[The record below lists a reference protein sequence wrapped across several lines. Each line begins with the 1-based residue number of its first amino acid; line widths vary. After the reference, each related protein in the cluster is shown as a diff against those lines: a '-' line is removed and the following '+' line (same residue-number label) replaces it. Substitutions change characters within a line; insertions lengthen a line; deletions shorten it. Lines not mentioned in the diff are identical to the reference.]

1 MADKIERVRFIGGT
15 GFELAGIL
23 HRPQNRVFGNIL
35 MAHCFTCSKNMR
47 ITAYLA
53 RALSE
58 AGFAVLRFDFTG
70 LGDSK
75 GDFADTTLSSDI
87 QDLLAAAAFM
97 IDQDLPP
104 QVLIGHSLGAITALF
119 AADEIP
125 TARAVIMLG
134 SPADPE
140 HLKTVFS
147 PLLLQRIDATGRGE
161 INVDGK
167 EYLITRA
174 YLADLEKFNAPSKIA
189 NLKRPL
195 LIIHGTRDELVAITE
210 AEKIFTLASQPKF
223 FVPIIQ
229 GNHLFS
235 GPNDFQ
241 FAYQAIRSFLD
252 QALTK
257 TTTTHL

>member
-23 HRPQNRVFGNIL
+23 HRPQARIFGNIL

-58 AGFAVLRFDFTG
+58 AGYAVLRFDFTG

-75 GDFADTTLSSDI
+75 GDFADTTLASDI

-97 IDQDLPP
+97 SDQGLAP
-104 QVLIGHSLGAITALF
+104 QALIGHSLGAITAMF
-119 AADEIP
+119 GADQIP
-125 TARAVIMLG
+125 SAQAVVMLG

-161 INVDGK
+161 ITIDGK
-167 EYLITRA
+167 DYPITREYLA
-174 YLADLEKFNAPSKIA
+174 ELEKFDAPAQIA
-189 NLKRPL
+189 NLNRPL
-195 LIIHGTRDELVAITE
+195 LIVHGTADELVPISE
-210 AEKIFTLASQPKF
+210 AEKIFAQAAQPKF

-235 GPNDFQ
+235 GANDFQ
-241 FAYQAIRSFLD
+241 FAFQAIRGFLE
-252 QALTK
+252 QALQK
-257 TTTTHL
+257 PNAL